1 MKKKKPSRKI
11 TASQVFIKSSVIAV
25 IVSIPSLAGF
35 GIGWYYLDNLILA
48 AIIGVIIH
56 FIALG
61 FLLKFQT
68 FFVGVPKPETDL

>member
-68 FFVGVPKPETDL
+68 FFLGAPKPETDL